1 MKKKEAIRLIQQQVD
16 RLSKQNPTDDWV
28 VETATYLK
36 AIFGEGSEQH
46 RTALKWR
53 GPRLFP
59 STVTKE
65 QLRQHSIDERH
76 TINLFLTSCI
86 SAVRTGIMHKPE
98 RKNLLSDATNVQ
110 IIGFTLSLI
119 IASSGLG
126 YWAGTLR
133 VSSPAVVSGELSDP
147 EASRESNGAN
157 DGREKQEVYDPTLGD
172 SSGVAIPA
180 KPK

>member
-1 MKKKEAIRLIQQQVD
+1 MKKKDAIRLIQQQVD

-65 QLRQHSIDERH
+65 ELRQHGMDERRS
-76 TINLFLTSCI
+76 INLFLASCI
-86 SAVRTGIMHKPE
+86 SAVRAGIMHKPE

-110 IIGFTLSLI
+110 LIGFALALI
-119 IASSGLG
+119 VASSGLG

-133 VSSPAVVSGELSDP
+133 VSSSTVVPGELSNP
-147 EASRESNGAN
+147 EANRESNGAN
-157 DGREKQEVYDPTLGD
+157 QGREKQKVDHPTLSD
-172 SSGVAIPA
+172 SGGITIPA
-180 KPK
+180 QPK